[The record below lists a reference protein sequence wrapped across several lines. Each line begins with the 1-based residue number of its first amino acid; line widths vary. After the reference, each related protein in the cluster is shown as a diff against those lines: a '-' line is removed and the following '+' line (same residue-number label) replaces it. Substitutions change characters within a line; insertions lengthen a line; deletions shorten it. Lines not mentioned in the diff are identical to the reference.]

1 MDIAFEFINSS
12 FNIFWTFKVMKQSS
26 MNCYSRISG
35 MFERIKSIIDGANL
49 YIYARLPRHTIL
61 IVYSIQK
68 F

>member
-1 MDIAFEFINSS
+1 
-12 FNIFWTFKVMKQSS
+12 
-26 MNCYSRISG
+26 MNFYSRISG